1 MNDHVHKSDYPS
13 DKLCFAIGWSKFSPE
28 DSDYALQINTDLVQ
42 SDMPDANI
50 PQDRFYTSQYR
61 KASLQAFNE
70 TNFLQVMTL
79 ATKVILDDKVDL
91 SVMYTPMNTKEYDNY
106 SKDAISMLLG
116 MTYESIALCIA

>member
-1 MNDHVHKSDYPS
+1 
-13 DKLCFAIGWSKFSPE
+13 
-28 DSDYALQINTDLVQ
+28 
-42 SDMPDANI
+42 MPDANI